1 MEALLSKPMKQR
13 MAITLDETVKD
24 ELTATIPKQKRAQF
38 VEMAIAK
45 ALREEAKKRALQA
58 IDDLPS
64 FSTDGKDS
72 VEVLRQIRSDRQK
85 YLIDRN
91 D

>member
-1 MEALLSKPMKQR
+1 MRRINVLLGRPMKQR
-13 MAITLDETVKD
+13 IAITLDETVKD
-24 ELTATIPKQKRAQF
+24 ELTPSIPKQKRVQY

-64 FSTDGKDS
+64 YPTSGEDS
-72 VEVLRQIRSDRQK
+72 MEVLRQIRSD
-85 YLIDRN
+85 
-91 D
+91 